1 MQPDIARQRAAL
13 FALNLGNRN
22 TTIMLK
28 RLERLERDLDLQAL
42 IAVEAR
48 ARLA

>member
-1 MQPDIARQRAAL
+1 MRQSFERERAAI
-13 FALNLGNRN
+13 FARNLGNRN
-22 TTIMLK
+22 TSLLLK

-42 IAVEAR
+42 IAAEAR